1 MDLRPF
7 TRFALSP
14 RQKVV
19 LCDRVLAYTAA
30 GTPDFNALKKR
41 LERMDRD
48 AVIEIGKSIVSAKK
62 ALLDYVRAT
71 FNSKTTS
78 MEWVGKLQIRN
89 WADVRSAFREMSRM
103 AFTAGRRDLRREVSG
118 AIAMAEPF
126 TPIAAARFMDERMFW
141 ISGVLR
147 DDLTRKAQGLL
158 TRAIQFGEPLDDVVG
173 KLADLFAPYIL
184 EGVAPEV
191 ATPFRLE
198 TIVRTNMTEA
208 YNMGR
213 LADVHDPDMALYI
226 EGVRYSAILD
236 TRTTPICAF
245 LHDKVFKPDD
255 PELDRLAPAN
265 HFNCR
270 SILVPVIVGERIDE
284 DAWITE
290 AEKQEA
296 LDMIKVGFGG
306 NDPEYTERAA
316 LPRFYKENDDAQSHA
331 D

>member
-1 MDLRPF
+1 
-7 TRFALSP
+7 
-14 RQKVV
+14 
-19 LCDRVLAYTAA
+19 
-30 GTPDFNALKKR
+30 
-41 LERMDRD
+41 
-48 AVIEIGKSIVSAKK
+48 
-62 ALLDYVRAT
+62 
-71 FNSKTTS
+71 
-78 MEWVGKLQIRN
+78 
-89 WADVRSAFREMSRM
+89 
-103 AFTAGRRDLRREVSG
+103 
-118 AIAMAEPF
+118 MAEPF

-141 ISGVLR
+141 VSGVLR

-184 EGVAPEV
+184 EGVTPEV
-191 ATPFRLE
+191 VTPFRLE

-270 SILVPVIVGERIDE
+270 SILVPVIVGEEVD
-284 DAWITE
+284 DGQWITE

-306 NDPEYTERAA
+306 NDPEYAERAA